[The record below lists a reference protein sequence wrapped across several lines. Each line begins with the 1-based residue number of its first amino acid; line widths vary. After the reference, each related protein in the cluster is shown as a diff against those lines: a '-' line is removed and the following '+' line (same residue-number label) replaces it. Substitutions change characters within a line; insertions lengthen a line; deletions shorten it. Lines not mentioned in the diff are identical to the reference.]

1 MSSLC
6 TVLIVI
12 IRRQF
17 YKQKKKKET
26 TYSQTQK
33 TLGLVAGLQVRRLG
47 HAGRRKREIPTSL

>member
-17 YKQKKKKET
+17 YNNKKKET